1 MLLFALVII
10 GLSLFMLLMICVIVT
25 CIKRKNINQ
34 NASMGPAINILQ
46 RRISSTGNHSVSS
59 KLDRKAM
66 IQDTSSEMSEESET
80 VPYFRKV
87 K

>member
-1 MLLFALVII
+1 
-10 GLSLFMLLMICVIVT
+10 MICVIVT
-25 CIKRKNINQ
+25 CIKRKNVNQ
-34 NASMGPAINILQ
+34 NASLGPAINILQ

-59 KLDRKAM
+59 KMDRKAM

-87 K
+87 R